1 MQPLP
6 SGAAHTVWT
15 EKTSWID
22 TVPRPVSM
30 GLLFVLFIFFWT
42 ALTWSEFISP
52 IILPSPA
59 ETLKEIIFVG
69 HNLLIGDYMLAALHI
84 TLQEVF
90 YSFLLALFLGFSLGV
105 LVGETLFGERAVM
118 PYLVALDT
126 MPKVVGEISY
136 TCKKCGFKHKNIEIS
151 GLQDFLT

>member
-69 HNLLIGDYMLAALHI
+69 HNLLIGDYMLTALYI

-90 YSFLLALFLGFSLGV
+90 YSFLLALFLGFTLGI
-105 LVGETLFGERAVM
+105 LVG
-118 PYLVALDT
+118 
-126 MPKVVGEISY
+126 
-136 TCKKCGFKHKNIEIS
+136 
-151 GLQDFLT
+151 